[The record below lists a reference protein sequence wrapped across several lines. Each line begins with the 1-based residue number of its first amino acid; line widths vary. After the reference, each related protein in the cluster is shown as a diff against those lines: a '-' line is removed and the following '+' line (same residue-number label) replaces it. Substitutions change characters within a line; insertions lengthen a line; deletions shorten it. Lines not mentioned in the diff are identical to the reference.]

1 MEFFTSVLISAELSP
16 AAFLLLIAASFL
28 TAGITTAV
36 GIGGGLA
43 MLAIMANVMPVAAI
57 VPVHAVVQ
65 ATNNTSRAFL
75 LRKDLI
81 VPIFIWFSVGG
92 LLGVLV
98 ASQVVVALPLDL
110 LQIIMGVFILYSVWA
125 PKLKN
130 FSSGKGSQFFGGVI
144 ASAASLFIGASGPI
158 TMAFLPR
165 SELTRQQLVA
175 THAAIMVLQHGLKI
189 FALGFLG
196 FVYMPWIGLLAAMLV
211 SGFFGAV
218 AGRAILWRIP
228 EEKFKLIFN
237 LVLTLLALR
246 MLYQA
251 MAESF

>member
-1 MEFFTSVLISAELSP
+1 MEAILNTLIPAELSL
-16 AAFLLLIAASFL
+16 ATVVLLIASSFL

-57 VPVHAVVQ
+57 IPVHGVVQ
-65 ATNNTSRAFL
+65 TTNNTSRAFL
-75 LRKDLI
+75 LRRDLCL
-81 VPIFIWFSVGG
+81 PIFIWFSAGG
-92 LLGVLV
+92 VLGILV
-98 ASQVVVALPLDL
+98 ASQVVVTLPLNL

-130 FSSGKGSQFFGGVI
+130 FIQGKSSLFFGGII
-144 ASAASLFIGASGPI
+144 ASAASMFIGASGPI

-165 SELTRQQLVA
+165 SKLTHQQLVA

-189 FALGFLG
+189 FAFGLLGFI
-196 FVYMPWIGLLAAMLV
+196 YTPWIGLLIAMLV
-211 SGFFGAV
+211 SGFAGAL
-218 AGRAILWRIP
+218 AGRAILWRMP

-251 MAESF
+251 MG

>member
-1 MEFFTSVLISAELSP
+1 MEFLYGMLIPTELSL
-16 AAFLLLIAASFL
+16 ATTVLLIASSFL

-57 VPVHAVVQ
+57 VPVHGVVQ

-75 LRKDLI
+75 LRKDLV

-92 LLGVLV
+92 FLGAVL
-98 ASQVVVALPLDL
+98 ASQLVVSLPLYL

-130 FSSGKGSQFFGGVI
+130 FNSGKGSLFFGGVI
-144 ASAASLFIGASGPI
+144 ASTASLFIGASGPI

-165 SELTRQQLVA
+165 SELSRQQLVA
-175 THAAIMVLQHGLKI
+175 THAAIMVLQHGFKI

-196 FVYMPWIGLLAAMLV
+196 FVYTPWIGLLVAMLV
-211 SGFFGAV
+211 SGFLGAL

-228 EEKFKLIFN
+228 EEKFKTIFN
-237 LVLTLLALR
+237 IVLTLLALR

-251 MAESF
+251 LS

>member
-1 MEFFTSVLISAELSP
+1 MEAIISALIPVELSL
-16 AAFLLLIAASFL
+16 ATAVLLIASSFL
-28 TAGITTAV
+28 TAAITTAV

-57 VPVHAVVQ
+57 VPVHGVVQ
-65 ATNNTSRAFL
+65 TTNNTSRAFL
-75 LRKDLI
+75 LRRDLS
-81 VPIFIWFSVGG
+81 VSIFIWFSVGG
-92 LLGVLV
+92 LLGILL
-98 ASQVVVALPLDL
+98 ASQVVVTLPLNL

-125 PKLKN
+125 PGLKN
-130 FSSGKGSQFFGGVI
+130 LNNGKESLFFGGII

-165 SELTRQQLVA
+165 SKLTRQQLVA
-175 THAAIMVLQHGLKI
+175 THAAIMVLQHGFKI
-189 FALGFLG
+189 VALGLLG
-196 FVYMPWIGLLAAMLV
+196 FIYTPWIGLLIAMLV
-211 SGFFGAV
+211 SGFAGAL

-237 LVLTLLALR
+237 MVLTLLALR

-251 MAESF
+251 MG